1 MGKAAVLAM
10 KTKSRLSP
18 RRYQSS
24 THLSFGLVWSSGCSC
39 APSAQE
45 RRGCLASS
53 SVAYSASR
61 GPRKLMPPG
70 ILGRDH
76 QSRSLVRFNRT
87 SPVRKNDWPRAPA
100 LTSPCAPG
108 HIACRKCQSRHA
120 DRFVTVLRPCES
132 GCGAA
137 QRLVCLPHT
146 VHRPLKKR

>member
-1 MGKAAVLAM
+1 MGFSAPRSRSMVQAVPSKPPGRQGLLKKPRLRLTPKQALDAMGKAAVLAM

-108 HIACRKCQSRHA
+108 HIA
-120 DRFVTVLRPCES
+120 
-132 GCGAA
+132 
-137 QRLVCLPHT
+137 
-146 VHRPLKKR
+146 